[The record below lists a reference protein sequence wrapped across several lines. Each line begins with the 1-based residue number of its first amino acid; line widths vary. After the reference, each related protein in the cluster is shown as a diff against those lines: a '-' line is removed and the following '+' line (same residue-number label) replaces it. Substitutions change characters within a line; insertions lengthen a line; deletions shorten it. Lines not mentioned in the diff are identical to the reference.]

1 MELYVRAKTME
12 AIDCQHRR
20 VDEALKA
27 GGAAVGAKAV
37 IETLPGMFPLA
48 CSPRLNDLFVE
59 NIKEYF
65 PETKIEDADILRH
78 LLTWVIFLISCRVST
93 RLSVVWTADFI
104 QRILRHRFRCGGYPS
119 GKGFCHEY
127 H

>member
-27 GGAAVGAKAV
+27 GGAAVGAKTV

-48 CSPRLNDLFVE
+48 CSHD
-59 NIKEYF
+59 
-65 PETKIEDADILRH
+65 
-78 LLTWVIFLISCRVST
+78 
-93 RLSVVWTADFI
+93 
-104 QRILRHRFRCGGYPS
+104 
-119 GKGFCHEY
+119 
-127 H
+127 